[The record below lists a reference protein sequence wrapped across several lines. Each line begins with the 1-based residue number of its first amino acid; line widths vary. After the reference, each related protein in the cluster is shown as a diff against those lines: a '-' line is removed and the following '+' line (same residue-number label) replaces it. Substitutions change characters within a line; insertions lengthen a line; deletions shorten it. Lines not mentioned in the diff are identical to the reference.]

1 MIDNLNQ
8 LINTDLSLWGL
19 FLSSFLSATVLPGS
33 SELVLIGVI
42 KLHPELLWSAVA
54 IGTVGNTLGAMATF
68 AMSWVLPLKHEIKHA
83 DKIKRYGT
91 PALLFSWL
99 PLVGDALC
107 IAAGFLRMNPWY
119 SLFFIA
125 IGKCTRYAI
134 IALSL

>member
-1 MIDNLNQ
+1 M
-8 LINTDLSLWGL
+8 TEFFSSDLSLWGL
-19 FLSSFLSATVLPGS
+19 FLSSFLSATVLPGG

-42 KLHPELLWSAVA
+42 KLHPDILWPAVA
-54 IGTVGNTLGAMATF
+54 VGTLGNTLGAMATF

-119 SLFFIA
+119 SLLFIV
-125 IGKCTRYAI
+125 IGKCARYAI
-134 IALSL
+134 IALSMQL